1 MLLLLFC
8 GWGLLDQGGSG
19 GSGVIGEVGR
29 GGGGTL
35 EGRLLLGRWG
45 AGLVF
50 LGQCFTCVG
59 ANKGG
64 CEGLEDMYGG
74 LGVSGG

>member
-1 MLLLLFC
+1 MA
-8 GWGLLDQGGSG
+8 S
-19 GSGVIGEVGR
+19 
-29 GGGGTL
+29 
-35 EGRLLLGRWG
+35 
-45 AGLVF
+45 

-59 ANKGG
+59 AKKGG